1 MWPWLNISSTSDL
14 LFFNHEIDLK
24 EGGKVKRS
32 KIKYVFQ
39 AIVLRPGGT
48 ANARAVLNAQLDA
61 WRKE

>member
-1 MWPWLNISSTSDL
+1 MKDP
-14 LFFNHEIDLK
+14 
-24 EGGKVKRS
+24 

-61 WRKE
+61 WRRVNDDDDYDTGDVIGEG